1 MEKFK
6 GFFIR
11 RQIRICQKSAYTKNI
26 AKGTTD
32 PRVEFVSQDHSSQ
45 FTNIEHITISE
56 SRFNFVTSSKHQ
68 LQNTDQTSAPKSCLN
83 FNFKI
88 LTKVLKV

>member
-32 PRVEFVSQDHSSQ
+32 PRLEFVSQDHSSQ
-45 FTNIEHITISE
+45 FTNIEQITISE
-56 SRFNFVTSSKHQ
+56 SRLSINFKNV
-68 LQNTDQTSAPKSCLN
+68 NQTSASRLN
-83 FNFKI
+83 LNLI
-88 LTKVLKV
+88 S

>member
-32 PRVEFVSQDHSSQ
+32 PRVEFVSQDHSPQ
-45 FTNIEHITISE
+45 LTNIAHITISE
-56 SRFNFVTSSKHQ
+56 SQ
-68 LQNTDQTSAPKSCLN
+68 LSIY
-83 FNFKI
+83 FKI
-88 LTKVLKV
+88 

>member
-32 PRVEFVSQDHSSQ
+32 PRLEFVSQDHSSQ
-45 FTNIEHITISE
+45 FTNIELGFRTYPKICMA
-56 SRFNFVTSSKHQ
+56 VLTSDP
-68 LQNTDQTSAPKSCLN
+68 LI
-83 FNFKI
+83 F
-88 LTKVLKV
+88 

>member
-45 FTNIEHITISE
+45 FTNIEHITILE
-56 SRFNFVTSSKHQ
+56 SRLSI
-68 LQNTDQTSAPKSCLN
+68 
-83 FNFKI
+83 NFKI
-88 LTKVLKV
+88 LIKTSNISIWTKSRPNLASEY